1 MKKETILKSVM
12 LALMMMLAVN
22 VCGQTTWVYSY
33 DNTGNRTQRVVNT
46 GAKARQWVAATSP
59 SNLLNDEKISAT
71 IDANRNNIKVEIISL
86 KNSDEVEA
94 TIYDLSGIQV
104 ITRHIESEIMTLNLG
119 KLRKGTYILSIVMN
133 GETKSCKFNK

>member
-33 DNTGNRTQRVVNT
+33 DNAGNRTQRVVNT
-46 GAKARQWVAATSP
+46 GAKARQRAASP
-59 SNLLNDEKISAT
+59 NNLLNDEKISAT
-71 IDANRNNIKVEIISL
+71 IDANRNNIKVEILSL
-86 KNSDEVEA
+86 KNTDEAEVA
-94 TIYDLSGIQV
+94 IYDLSGIQMLSH
-104 ITRHIESEIMTLNLG
+104 RIETELTTLNLG
-119 KLRKGTYILSIVMN
+119 KLRKGTYILSIVLN

>member
-33 DNTGNRTQRVVNT
+33 DNAGNRTQRVVNT
-46 GAKARQWVAATSP
+46 GAKARQRAASP
-59 SNLLNDEKISAT
+59 NNLLNDEKISAT
-71 IDANRNNIKVEIISL
+71 IDANRNNIKVEILSL
-86 KNSDEVEA
+86 KNTDEAEVA
-94 TIYDLSGIQV
+94 IYDLSGIQMLSH
-104 ITRHIESEIMTLNLG
+104 RIESELTTLNLG
-119 KLRKGTYILSIVMN
+119 KLRKGTYILSIVLN